1 MIQLIVNG
9 IYLPETSK
17 DKYQCYPGELSV
29 NVEMISG
36 RTVREVRGH
45 VQMITW
51 SYDYMGNTLWRQLA
65 AVLRGNTAFPVS
77 YLPDD
82 GDAMATGTFLV
93 DYITQPTFAF
103 SKGGVGLWH
112 NVGFTLRE
120 VTPHD

>member
-1 MIQLIVNG
+1 MTQLIVNG

-51 SYDYMGNTLWRQLA
+51 SYDYMGNDLWRQLA
-65 AVLRGNTAFPVS
+65 AVLRGNTSLPVV
-77 YLPDD
+77 YLPDNSD
-82 GDAMATGTFLV
+82 TMVSGTFLV
-93 DYITQPTFAF
+93 DSITQPTFAF

>member
-1 MIQLIVNG
+1 MTQLIING
-9 IYLPETSK
+9 ILLPETSR

-45 VQMITW
+45 VQYIVW
-51 SYDYMGNTLWRQLA
+51 SYDYMGNELWRQLA
-65 AVLRGNTAFPVS
+65 QVLRGNTSITVA

-82 GDAMATGTFLV
+82 ADELVSGEFLV
-93 DYITQPTFAF
+93 ESITQPTFAF
-103 SKGGVGLWH
+103 SRGGVGLWH

-120 VTPHD
+120 VRPHD

>member
-1 MIQLIVNG
+1 MTQLIING
-9 IYLPETSK
+9 ILLPETSR

-45 VQMITW
+45 VQYIVW
-51 SYDYMGNTLWRQLA
+51 SYDYMGNELWRQLA
-65 AVLRGNTAFPVS
+65 QVLRSNTSITVA

-82 GDAMATGTFLV
+82 KDELVSGEFLV
-93 DYITQPTFAF
+93 ESITQPTFAF
-103 SKGGVGLWH
+103 SRGGVGLWH

-120 VTPHD
+120 VRPHD

>member
-36 RTVREVRGH
+36 RMVREVRGH
-45 VQMITW
+45 VQKITW

-82 GDAMATGTFLV
+82 SDAMATGTFLV
-93 DYITQPTFAF
+93 DSITQPTFAF

>member
-82 GDAMATGTFLV
+82 SDATATGTFLV
-93 DYITQPTFAF
+93 DSITQPTFAF

>member
-1 MIQLIVNG
+1 MTQLIVNG

-65 AVLRGNTAFPVS
+65 AVLRGNTSICRTTATRWCRARFWWTASHSPPLLFPKAGWACGTTWA
-77 YLPDD
+77 LP
-82 GDAMATGTFLV
+82 
-93 DYITQPTFAF
+93 
-103 SKGGVGLWH
+103 
-112 NVGFTLRE
+112 
-120 VTPHD
+120 

>member
-1 MIQLIVNG
+1 MTQLIING
-9 IYLPETSK
+9 ILLPETSR

-45 VQMITW
+45 VQYIVW
-51 SYDYMGNTLWRQLA
+51 SYDYMGNELWRQLA
-65 AVLRGNTAFPVS
+65 QVLRSNTSITVA

-82 GDAMATGTFLV
+82 GDELVSGEFLV
-93 DYITQPTFAF
+93 ESITQPTFAF
-103 SKGGVGLWH
+103 SKRGIGLWH

-120 VTPHD
+120 VRPHD

>member
-1 MIQLIVNG
+1 MTQLIING
-9 IYLPETSK
+9 ILLPETSR

-45 VQMITW
+45 VQYIVW
-51 SYDYMGNTLWRQLA
+51 SYDYMGNELWRQLA
-65 AVLRGNTAFPVS
+65 QVLRGNTSITVA

-82 GDAMATGTFLV
+82 GDELVSGEFLV
-93 DYITQPTFAF
+93 ESITQPTFAF
-103 SKGGVGLWH
+103 SRGGVGLWH

-120 VTPHD
+120 VRPHD

>member
-9 IYLPETSK
+9 IYRPESSK
-17 DKYQCYPGELSV
+17 DKYPCDPGELSV

-82 GDAMATGTFLV
+82 SDTMATGTFLV
-93 DYITQPTFAF
+93 DSITQPTFAF

>member
-17 DKYQCYPGELSV
+17 NKYQCYPGELSV

-82 GDAMATGTFLV
+82 SDAMATGTFLV
-93 DYITQPTFAF
+93 DSITQPTFAF

>member
-1 MIQLIVNG
+1 MTQLIVNG

-51 SYDYMGNTLWRQLA
+51 SYDYMGNDLWRQLA
-65 AVLRGNTAFPVS
+65 AVLRGNTSFPVV
-77 YLPDD
+77 YLPDNSD
-82 GDAMATGTFLV
+82 TMVSGTFLV
-93 DYITQPTFAF
+93 DSITQPTFAF
-103 SKGGVGLWH
+103 SKGGVGL
-112 NVGFTLRE
+112 
-120 VTPHD
+120 

>member
-9 IYLPETSK
+9 IYLPETTK

-51 SYDYMGNTLWRQLA
+51 SYDYMGNDLWRQLA

-82 GDAMATGTFLV
+82 SDAMATGTFLV
-93 DYITQPTFAF
+93 DSITQPTFAF

>member
-1 MIQLIVNG
+1 MTQLIVNG

-51 SYDYMGNTLWRQLA
+51 SYDYMGNDLWRQLA
-65 AVLRGNTAFPVS
+65 AVLRGNTSVPVG

-82 GDAMATGTFLV
+82 SDTMVSGTFLV
-93 DYITQPTFAF
+93 DSITQPTFAF

-120 VTPHD
+120 VKPHD

>member
-82 GDAMATGTFLV
+82 SDAMATGTFLV
-93 DYITQPTFAF
+93 DSITQPTFAF

-120 VTPHD
+120 VKPHD

>member
-1 MIQLIVNG
+1 MTQLIVNG

-17 DKYQCYPGELSV
+17 DKYQCYPVELSV

-51 SYDYMGNTLWRQLA
+51 SYDYMGNDLWRQLS
-65 AVLRGNTAFPVS
+65 AVLRGNTSFQVV

-82 GDAMATGTFLV
+82 SDTMVSGTFLV
-93 DYITQPTFAF
+93 DSITQPTFAF

>member
-1 MIQLIVNG
+1 MTQLIING
-9 IYLPETSK
+9 ILLPETSR

-45 VQMITW
+45 VQYIVW
-51 SYDYMGNTLWRQLA
+51 SYDYMGNELWRQLA
-65 AVLRGNTAFPVS
+65 QVLRSNTSITVA

-82 GDAMATGTFLV
+82 GDELVSGEFLV
-93 DYITQPTFAF
+93 ESITQPTFAF
-103 SKGGVGLWH
+103 SRGGVGLWH

-120 VTPHD
+120 VRPHD

>member
-1 MIQLIVNG
+1 MTQLIING
-9 IYLPETSK
+9 ILLPETSR

-45 VQMITW
+45 VQYIVW
-51 SYDYMGNTLWRQLA
+51 SYDYMGNELWRQLA
-65 AVLRGNTAFPVS
+65 QVLRSNTSITVA

-82 GDAMATGTFLV
+82 GDELISGEFLV
-93 DYITQPTFAF
+93 ESITQPTFAF
-103 SKGGVGLWH
+103 SRGGVGLWH

-120 VTPHD
+120 VRPHD

>member
-1 MIQLIVNG
+1 
-9 IYLPETSK
+9 
-17 DKYQCYPGELSV
+17 
-29 NVEMISG
+29 MISG

-65 AVLRGNTAFPVS
+65 AVLRGNTSFPVV

-82 GDAMATGTFLV
+82 SDTMVSGTFLV
-93 DYITQPTFAF
+93 DSITQPTFAF

-112 NVGFTLRE
+112 NVGFPRRE
-120 VTPHD
+120 VKPHD

>member
-1 MIQLIVNG
+1 MTQLIIDG
-9 IYLPETSK
+9 IYLPETSR

-45 VQMITW
+45 VQMISW
-51 SYDYMGNTLWRQLA
+51 SYDYMGSDLWRQLA
-65 AVLRGNTAFPVS
+65 AVLRGNTAFPVV

-82 GDAMATGTFLV
+82 SDEMRTGTFLSES
-93 DYITQPTFAF
+93 ITQPTFAF
-103 SKGGVGLWH
+103 SRDGRGLWH

>member
-1 MIQLIVNG
+1 MTQLIVNG

-51 SYDYMGNTLWRQLA
+51 SYDYMGNDLWRQLA
-65 AVLRGNTAFPVS
+65 AVLRAFRAS
-77 YLPDD
+77 L
-82 GDAMATGTFLV
+82 
-93 DYITQPTFAF
+93 
-103 SKGGVGLWH
+103 
-112 NVGFTLRE
+112 
-120 VTPHD
+120 

>member
-1 MIQLIVNG
+1 MTQLIVNG
-9 IYLPETSK
+9 IYLPETSR

-29 NVEMISG
+29 NVQMISG
-36 RTVREVRGH
+36 RTVQEVRGH

-51 SYDYMGNTLWRQLA
+51 SYDYMGNALWRQLA
-65 AVLRGNTAFPVS
+65 AVLRSGKAFPVV

-82 GDAMATGTFLV
+82 SDAMATGTFLV
-93 DYITQPTFAF
+93 ESMTQPTYAF
-103 SKGGVGLWH
+103 SRNGVGLWH

>member
-1 MIQLIVNG
+1 MTQLIING
-9 IYLPETSK
+9 ILLPETSR

-45 VQMITW
+45 VQYIVW
-51 SYDYMGNTLWRQLA
+51 SYDYMGNELWRQLA
-65 AVLRGNTAFPVS
+65 QVLRGNTSLMVA

-82 GDAMATGTFLV
+82 GDELVSGEFLV
-93 DYITQPTFAF
+93 ESITQPTFAF
-103 SKGGVGLWH
+103 SRGGVGLWH

-120 VTPHD
+120 VRPHD

>member
-1 MIQLIVNG
+1 MTQLIVNG

-65 AVLRGNTAFPVS
+65 AVLRGNTSFPVV

-82 GDAMATGTFLV
+82 SDTMVSGTFLV
-93 DYITQPTFAF
+93 DSITQPTFAF
-103 SKGGVGLWH
+103 PKGGVGLWH

-120 VTPHD
+120 VKPHD

>member
-1 MIQLIVNG
+1 MTQLIING
-9 IYLPETSK
+9 ILLPETSR

-45 VQMITW
+45 VQYIVW
-51 SYDYMGNTLWRQLA
+51 SYDYMGNELWRQLA
-65 AVLRGNTAFPVS
+65 QVLRSNTSITVA

-82 GDAMATGTFLV
+82 EDELVSGEFLV
-93 DYITQPTFAF
+93 ESITQPTFAF
-103 SKGGVGLWH
+103 SRGGVGLWH

-120 VTPHD
+120 VRPHD

>member
-1 MIQLIVNG
+1 MTQLIVNG

-17 DKYQCYPGELSV
+17 DTYQCYPGELSV
-29 NVEMISG
+29 HVEMISG

-51 SYDYMGNTLWRQLA
+51 SYDYMGNDLWRQLA
-65 AVLRGNTAFPVS
+65 AVLRENISFPVV

-82 GDAMATGTFLV
+82 SDTMVSGTFLV
-93 DYITQPTFAF
+93 DSITQPTFAF

>member
-1 MIQLIVNG
+1 MTQLIING
-9 IYLPETSK
+9 ILLPETSR

-45 VQMITW
+45 VQYIVW
-51 SYDYMGNTLWRQLA
+51 SYDYMGNELWRQLA
-65 AVLRGNTAFPVS
+65 QVLRSNTSLTVA

-82 GDAMATGTFLV
+82 GDELVSGEFLV
-93 DYITQPTFAF
+93 ESITQPTFAF
-103 SKGGVGLWH
+103 SRGGVGLWH

-120 VTPHD
+120 VRPHD